1 MALTFRMLVRR
12 FPELAEK
19 VFDACITQKE
29 KDVIEFDFQFL
40 DDTYTLERV
49 EEDDKV
55 KKVDIVGQYLQLVFH
70 YTGGLQ
76 IQVGVC
82 GYHLL

>member
-1 MALTFRMLVRR
+1 MRR

-29 KDVIEFDFQFL
+29 KDVLEFDFQFL

-49 EEDDKV
+49 DMDDKV
-55 KKVDIVGQYLQLVFH
+55 KSS
-70 YTGGLQ
+70 
-76 IQVGVC
+76 
-82 GYHLL
+82 

>member
-1 MALTFRMLVRR
+1 MTEVVKFLHQLSFRIWVCYDDIFRMLVRR

-29 KDVIEFDFQFL
+29 KDVMEFDFQFL

-49 EEDDKV
+49 EKDEKV
-55 KKVDIVGQYLQLVFH
+55 KSS
-70 YTGGLQ
+70 
-76 IQVGVC
+76 
-82 GYHLL
+82 